1 MKDVAS
7 CDKPRGAAKQ
17 ALIRGFPNGSAPY
30 GKAIGVRA
38 ETSVGTFSKPGEV
51 KHLSN
56 RRKRNQNEISLVVA
70 SETGRA

>member
-17 ALIRGFPNGSAPY
+17 ALIRGFLNGSAPY
-30 GKAIGVRA
+30 GEAIGERA
-38 ETSVGTFSKPGEV
+38 ETKVGAFGEPGEV

-56 RRKRNQNEISLVVA
+56 RRKRKKVIL
-70 SETGRA
+70 

>member
-17 ALIRGFPNGSAPY
+17 ALIRGFLNGSAPY
-30 GKAIGVRA
+30 GEAIGVRT
-38 ETSVGTFSKPGEV
+38 ETKVGAFSEPGEV

-56 RRKRNQNEISLVVA
+56 RRKRNQK
-70 SETGRA
+70 RFP